1 MKDIL
6 IHRYRIL
13 GSCRLS
19 NFFWTLGIFLASCFF
34 FKVSYD
40 SYWLMKNNIIGNIN
54 SEISFF
60 PQGLVMGFYAC
71 LGLIFTIYSFLSII
85 LQIGYGFNEFNR
97 KENIIRIFRW
107 GFPGKNRRIEAC
119 YSLNDIKSV
128 KIFSN
133 YQKTICLCLKNDS
146 EIILVRESF
155 FDSIQIME
163 EQATNIAYFLGVP
176 LIYN

>member
-1 MKDIL
+1 MK
-6 IHRYRIL
+6 H
-13 GSCRLS
+13 
-19 NFFWTLGIFLASCFF
+19 NTL
-34 FKVSYD
+34 D
-40 SYWLMKNNIIGNIN
+40 NIDFG
-54 SEISFF
+54 ISFF

-71 LGLIFTIYSFLSII
+71 LGLIFAIYSFLTIA

-97 KENIIRIFRW
+97 KERIIRIFRW

-133 YQKTICLCLKNDS
+133 YQKTICLCLKNDT

-155 FDSIQIME
+155 FDSIDIME
-163 EQATNIAYFLGVP
+163 TQATNIADFLGVP
-176 LIYN
+176 LVYS